1 MEVNASARVVPGKN
15 KKVAGKELN
24 AKQKKIWVMIF
35 YSLLLLI
42 IGLIIAIMVVMVNN
56 RERQSNCSTKEEITE
71 DKRKE
76 NEQRKIVESYNEIH
90 ETIDKIIEATKN
102 LEESDVINAYLYYI
116 GETEDETV
124 KNMLRMQLLSIEMG
138 YDTEKV
144 RGDELIDIA
153 VEVDSEMQ
161 TSNSAALVMS
171 LASNYDKMELYN
183 EYEAI
188 FNERLIAEGYN
199 PNEETKG

>member
-1 MEVNASARVVPGKN
+1 MEVNASARAVPGKN

-24 AKQKKIWVMIF
+24 AKQKKIWVTIF